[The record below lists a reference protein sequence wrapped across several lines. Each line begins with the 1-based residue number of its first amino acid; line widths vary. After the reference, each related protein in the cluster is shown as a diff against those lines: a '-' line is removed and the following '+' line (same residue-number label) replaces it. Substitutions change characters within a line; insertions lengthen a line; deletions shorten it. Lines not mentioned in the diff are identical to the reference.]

1 MRILGIDPGV
11 TTGWCLYDSTRACV
25 IRAGE
30 FPGFQFPEPTEWLAE
45 VDVAVIER
53 PKGYGPTRPQLVDCG
68 YVAGRIVGELRQL
81 EAVRELTRLEV
92 CKSLTA
98 AMSGEVRCR
107 NDSTVWAALLHLH
120 GGELAVKKG
129 GPLYGVK
136 AHARAALAVAFV
148 WGVGNQA
155 AAMAQELKN
164 EAN

>member
-92 CKSLTA
+92 CQALTA
-98 AMSGEVRCR
+98 VMCGVVQCR

-120 GGELAVKKG
+120 GGELAGKKG

-148 WGVGNQA
+148 WGMETAHAVQT
-155 AAMAQELKN
+155 
-164 EAN
+164 

>member
-1 MRILGIDPGV
+1 MRILGIDPGA
-11 TTGWCLYDSTRACV
+11 TTGWCRYDTVRACV
-25 IRAGE
+25 IAAGE

-68 YVAGRIVGELRQL
+68 YVAGRIVGELRQF

-92 CKSLTA
+92 CQALTA
-98 AMSGEVRCR
+98 VMCGVVQCR

-120 GGELAVKKG
+120 GGELAGKKG

-148 WGVGNQA
+148 WGLETKSEVT
-155 AAMAQELKN
+155 L
-164 EAN
+164 

>member
-11 TTGWCLYDSTRACV
+11 TTGWCRYDSTRACV
-25 IRAGE
+25 IQAGE
-30 FPGFQFPEPTEWLAE
+30 FPDFRFPEPTEWLAE

-68 YVAGRIVGELRQL
+68 YVAGRIVGELRQF

-98 AMSGEVRCR
+98 AMSGEIRCR

-120 GGELAVKKG
+120 GGELAGKKG

-148 WGVGNQA
+148 WGLETKSEVT
-155 AAMAQELKN
+155 L
-164 EAN
+164 